1 MINIVENFLSIQ
13 RNILDQNLQKKPE
26 IIAVSKTFSLDHIK
40 PLLDHGHRH
49 FGENKVQEATKKWTQ
64 VMTEIKDIKLHMVGS
79 LQSNKA
85 KDAVRVFSYIHSLD
99 SEKLANSLKKA
110 ELKFNKKL
118 QYFIQVNIGEEKQK
132 SGISINELDDFY
144 SFCKNETKLNI
155 IGLMVLPPN
164 DKNTEIYFKRIS
176 EKNKLLNLPE
186 LSMGMTADYD
196 LAIKHYSTYL
206 RIGSAIFGERNIK

>member
-99 SEKLANSLKKA
+99 SEKLANSLK
-110 ELKFNKKL
+110 
-118 QYFIQVNIGEEKQK
+118 
-132 SGISINELDDFY
+132 S
-144 SFCKNETKLNI
+144 
-155 IGLMVLPPN
+155 
-164 DKNTEIYFKRIS
+164 
-176 EKNKLLNLPE
+176 
-186 LSMGMTADYD
+186 
-196 LAIKHYSTYL
+196 
-206 RIGSAIFGERNIK
+206 